1 MNAKDGE
8 PMSDLNRIKTSVETL
23 LRELVEAGNVQA
35 GQIVIIG
42 TSTSEVLGKH
52 IGTAGA
58 EEVAEQLFSGIDNIR
73 KAVGFHPVFQCCEH
87 LNRALVVE
95 RALLKQLD
103 LEEVSVIPVPKAGG
117 SMGAYAY
124 RHLDQA
130 CVVETIQA
138 HAGIDIGNT
147 LIGMHLRRV
156 AVPFRPSIKT
166 IGAAHVTAA
175 YTRPK
180 LIGGIRAVYELDA
193 QKAPENQTSC

>member
-1 MNAKDGE
+1 
-8 PMSDLNRIKTSVETL
+8 MSNLLHIKTSVETL
-23 LRELVEAGNVQA
+23 LRELVEAGSVQA

-42 TSTSEVLGKH
+42 TSTSEVVGQH

-58 EEVAEQLFSGIDNIR
+58 DEIAEQLFKGIEEVR
-73 KAVGFHPVFQCCEH
+73 KDAGFFTAFQCCEH

-95 RALLKQLD
+95 RELLNQFP

-124 RHLDQA
+124 RHMKQP
-130 CVVETIQA
+130 CVVETIQG

-156 AVPFRPSIKT
+156 AVPFRSTIKT
-166 IGAAHVTAA
+166 IGNANVTAA

-180 LIGGIRAVYELDA
+180 LIGGIRAVYDLGE
-193 QKAPENQTSC
+193 QKSSEDQTSC